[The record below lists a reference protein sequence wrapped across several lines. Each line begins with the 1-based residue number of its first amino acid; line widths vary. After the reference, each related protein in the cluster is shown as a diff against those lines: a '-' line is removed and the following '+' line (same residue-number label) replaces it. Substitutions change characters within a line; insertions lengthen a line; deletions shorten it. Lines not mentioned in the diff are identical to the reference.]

1 MKGYGYSE
9 RIRDAIAGTPWQ
21 DADPQ
26 VVECWIRLQ
35 YGTLDHL
42 DRATFCAEAVLGA
55 QMTIGYPAE
64 SSTLAASYGVA
75 V

>member
-26 VVECWIRLQ
+26 VVECWMRLQ
-35 YGTLDHL
+35 YSTLDHL
-42 DRATFCAEAVLGA
+42 DRATFGAEAVLGA
-55 QMTIGYPAE
+55 QLTIGYPVE
-64 SSTLAASYGVA
+64 SSALAASNGIA